1 MADES
6 AKTPASKPATTAA
19 KTPQAADLE
28 AAIDRGAA
36 TLGQDLS
43 AGAAARLARLILL
56 LAKWSRAY
64 NLTAVRRPA
73 DMVTEHV
80 LDALSIRPWL
90 EGRRIADVGTGA
102 GLPGLVLAITEP
114 GRRFTLVDASSK
126 KLRFVRQ
133 AVAELGLDNVAVVH
147 ARVEDYAP
155 EAGFDTVVCR
165 AFAPLPR
172 FVESSAHLIT
182 GHGKL
187 LAQKGLSPDGELGAL
202 PPGWE
207 AAAEPVTVPGLAK
220 TRHVVSLRRTEKA
233 A

>member
-6 AKTPASKPATTAA
+6 ARTSANQAA
-19 KTPQAADLE
+19 KTAEAAELE
-28 AAIDRGAA
+28 AAIDRGASA
-36 TLGQDLS
+36 LGQELP

-64 NLTAVRRPA
+64 NLTAVRRPG

-102 GLPGLVLAITEP
+102 GLPGLVLAVTEP
-114 GRRFTLVDASSK
+114 AREFTLVDASSK

-133 AVAELGLDNVAVVH
+133 AVAELGLGNVAVVH

-155 EAGFDTVVCR
+155 EAGFDTVICR

-187 LAQKGLSPDGELGAL
+187 LAQKGLSPDDELGAL
-202 PPGWE
+202 PPGWA

-220 TRHVVSLRRTEKA
+220 TRHVVSLRKTEKTA
-233 A
+233 

>member
-1 MADES
+1 MADE
-6 AKTPASKPATTAA
+6 TANS
-19 KTPQAADLE
+19 TEAADLE

-36 TLGQDLS
+36 ALGQELP
-43 AGAAARLARLILL
+43 AGVAARLAGLILL

-73 DMVTEHV
+73 DMVTGHV

-102 GLPGLVLAITEP
+102 GLPGLVLAVTEP
-114 GRRFTLVDASSK
+114 GRHFTLVDSSSK

-133 AVAELGLDNVAVVH
+133 AVAELGLENVEVVH
-147 ARVEDYAP
+147 ARVEGYAP

-202 PPGWE
+202 PPGW
-207 AAAEPVTVPGLAK
+207 AATAEPVTVPGLAR

>member
-1 MADES
+1 VNRRTT
-6 AKTPASKPATTAA
+6 TPE
-19 KTPQAADLE
+19 AADLQ
-28 AAIDRGAA
+28 AAIERGAA
-36 TLGQDLS
+36 ALGQALP
-43 AGAAARLARLILL
+43 AAAAGRLAGLIVL
-56 LAKWSRAY
+56 LAKWSGAY

-102 GLPGLVLAITEP
+102 GLPGLVLAVTEP
-114 GRRFTLVDASSK
+114 GRRFTLVDSSSK

-133 AVAELGLDNVAVVH
+133 AVAELRLDNVEVVQ
-147 ARVEDYAP
+147 ARVQDYAP

-165 AFAPLPR
+165 ALAPLPR
-172 FVESSAHLIT
+172 FVESSGHLIT

-202 PPGWE
+202 PPGW
-207 AAAEPVTVPGLAK
+207 AATAEPLTVPGLAK
-220 TRHVVSLRRTEKA
+220 ARHVVSLRRSVREDRSEKN
-233 A
+233 

>member
-1 MADES
+1 MTEKTANEPAAADRER
-6 AKTPASKPATTAA
+6 
-19 KTPQAADLE
+19 ADLE
-28 AAIDRGAA
+28 KAISRGAA
-36 TLGQDLS
+36 ALDQELPADAS
-43 AGAAARLARLILL
+43 ARLARLLLL

-90 EGRRIADVGTGA
+90 HGSRIADVGTGA
-102 GLPGLVLAITEP
+102 GLPGLVLAIVEP
-114 GRRFTLVDASSK
+114 ERRFTLLDASGK
-126 KLRFVRQ
+126 KLRFVRH
-133 AVAELGLDNVAVVH
+133 AVAELGLANVEVVQ

-155 EAGFDTVVCR
+155 EAGFDTVLCR

-202 PPGWE
+202 PPGW
-207 AAAEPVTVPGLAK
+207 AAESEPVTVPGLAK
-220 TRHVVSLRRTEKA
+220 TRHVVSLRRSV
-233 A
+233 

>member
-1 MADES
+1 MAE
-6 AKTPASKPATTAA
+6 KTAA
-19 KTPQAADLE
+19 GPAAADPEAEKLE
-28 AAIDRGAA
+28 KAISRGAA
-36 TLGQDLS
+36 ALGQQLP
-43 AGAAARLARLILL
+43 AAAAARLARLLLL

-64 NLTAVRRPA
+64 NLTAVRRPG

-90 EGRRIADVGTGA
+90 DGHRIADVGTGA
-102 GLPGLVLAITEP
+102 GLPGLVLAIVEP
-114 GRRFTLVDASSK
+114 ERRFTLLDASGK
-126 KLRFVRQ
+126 KLRFVRH
-133 AVAELGLDNVAVVH
+133 AVAELGLANVEVVQ

-155 EAGFDTVVCR
+155 EAGFDTVLCR

-202 PPGWE
+202 PPGW
-207 AAAEPVTVPGLAK
+207 AAETAPVTVPGLAK

>member
-1 MADES
+1 MRQAMADD
-6 AKTPASKPATTAA
+6 TARE
-19 KTPQAADLE
+19 PQTADLA
-28 AAIDRGAA
+28 AAIGRGAA
-36 TLGQDLS
+36 ALGQQLPE
-43 AGAAARLARLILL
+43 GASVRLARLLVL

-64 NLTAVRRPA
+64 NLTAVRRPG

-90 EGRRIADVGTGA
+90 AGERIADVGTGA
-102 GLPGLVLAITEP
+102 GLPGLVLAIVEP
-114 GRRFTLVDASSK
+114 ARHFTLLDASGK

-133 AVAELGLDNVAVVH
+133 AVAELGLDNVEVVQ

-172 FVESSAHLIT
+172 FVESSGHLIT

-202 PPGWE
+202 PPGW
-207 AAAEPVTVPGLAK
+207 AAQAEPVEVPGLAK

>member
-6 AKTPASKPATTAA
+6 AKQTAA
-19 KTPQAADLE
+19 ADDKAAQEAANLE
-28 AAIDRGAA
+28 AAIGRGAA
-36 TLGQDLS
+36 ALGQELPE
-43 AGAAARLARLILL
+43 GAAARLARLLLL

-80 LDALSIRPWL
+80 LDALSVRPCL
-90 EGRRIADVGTGA
+90 EGERIADVGTGA
-102 GLPGLVLAITEP
+102 GLPGLVLAVAEP
-114 GRRFTLVDASSK
+114 GRRFALLDASGK
-126 KLRFVRQ
+126 KLRFVRH
-133 AVAELGLDNVAVVH
+133 AVAELGLDNVEVVQ

-155 EAGFDTVVCR
+155 EAGFDTVICR

-172 FVESSAHLIT
+172 FVESSGHLIT

-187 LAQKGLSPDGELGAL
+187 LAQKGLSPDDELRGL
-202 PPGWE
+202 PPGW
-207 AAAEPVTVPGLAK
+207 AARSEPVTVPGLAK
-220 TRHVVSLRRTEKA
+220 TRHVVSLTRTEKA